1 MSFLFLKSHV
11 TLAPIGYPPVMPKN
25 KAIEEI
31 PGSLKI
37 KFIIGAR
44 SFANIFII
52 AVCCSN
58 SDITRK
64 GKSEGT
70 ITVYQSESADLV
82 ELSMS
87 LGKMMQN
94 MAIKKTINEK
104 RM

>member
-1 MSFLFLKSHV
+1 
-11 TLAPIGYPPVMPKN
+11 MPKN
-25 KAIEEI
+25 KTIEEI

-37 KFIIGAR
+37 KFIIRAR
-44 SFANIFII
+44 SFANILTI

-58 SDITRK
+58 SDIIRK
-64 GKSEGT
+64 GKREGT
-70 ITVYQSESADLV
+70 ITVYQRESADLV